1 MPTVR
6 VDAELLRDLLTQRD
20 ELVRSITAGMHS
32 GDWDPVMGAFDALLT
47 TIARLEDSLP
57 RADVG

>member
-6 VDAELLRDLLTQRD
+6 VDAELLRDLLGKRD
-20 ELVRSITAGMHS
+20 ELVRSITAGMTS
-32 GDWDPVMGAFDALLT
+32 GDWGPVMGAFDGLLS

-57 RADVG
+57 QADVG